1 MPNSN
6 VFCNSP
12 WYKLQIYWDGSLGF
26 CCQENEKM
34 YPAEQDK
41 IYNIQNMSIREWFDS
56 EPMRQARLMMSNDQ
70 RNSVCTR
77 CYHEE
82 SVKFSSRRHR
92 SNQKSVIFTKQNFAD
107 SYQQSPGWPK
117 FEHSFCNQGAYDG
130 MPIDLH
136 IDLGNFCNLSCKM
149 CNPKASSQ
157 IAAQYVRWGIPD
169 SQQYLGNDW
178 TRNESVWQRMLEEL
192 LTIPNL
198 ANIHFMGGETLITSR
213 FEQFVD
219 FMTQHK
225 KFDLHFSF
233 VTNGTTF
240 NLDLINKL
248 KKFRRVGIEV
258 SIETVTEH
266 NSYQR
271 QGTDTDVVLK
281 NIHRYLEHC
290 NSENITLTAR
300 PAISALT
307 IGNYWTLLQYC
318 LEQKIMVKSL
328 LVTDPAYLS
337 AEVLPTEVKQ
347 LYAARY
353 QEFVQ
358 HSGLESMDLDQD
370 YNESDPNQLG
380 RIIKQQA
387 LQCIN
392 LLEQPQPHNS
402 DQLLTEMVS
411 WCSQWDQVHGYN
423 ARTLYPELKDVLD
436 QYGY

>member
-1 MPNSN
+1 
-6 VFCNSP
+6 
-12 WYKLQIYWDGSLGF
+12 
-26 CCQENEKM
+26 
-34 YPAEQDK
+34 
-41 IYNIQNMSIREWFDS
+41 
-56 EPMRQARLMMSNDQ
+56 
-70 RNSVCTR
+70 
-77 CYHEE
+77 
-82 SVKFSSRRHR
+82 
-92 SNQKSVIFTKQNFAD
+92 
-107 SYQQSPGWPK
+107 
-117 FEHSFCNQGAYDG
+117 
-130 MPIDLH
+130 
-136 IDLGNFCNLSCKM
+136 
-149 CNPKASSQ
+149 
-157 IAAQYVRWGIPD
+157 
-169 SQQYLGNDW
+169 
-178 TRNESVWQRMLEEL
+178 
-192 LTIPNL
+192 
-198 ANIHFMGGETLITSR
+198 MGGETLITSR